1 MDASDLFYPTA
12 ALLTARLWFPA
23 LRTMVVDIWEIGHP
37 EHGRRSAHLGHG
49 AAGRPSAPSKVQRGF
64 DRKPPRP
71 ARDFST
77 RKRWQAGFGR
87 RGLS

>member
-1 MDASDLFYPTA
+1 MDVSDLFYPTA

-23 LRTMVVDIWEIGHP
+23 LRSVLVEIWEIGHP
-37 EHGRRSAHLGHG
+37 GHGPQEAHRAHG
-49 AAGRPSAPSKVQRGF
+49 AAGRLSAAAKLSGGF

-77 RKRWQAGFGR
+77 RRRWQAGFGR